1 MVALALKLQPF
12 LVAFGGAFAL
22 TLVLTPLVR
31 EMNRRLGMV
40 DKPDPR
46 RINKVPIPRG
56 GGLAVVLGVFVSYSL
71 FVLFTG
77 RPALQ
82 TVATAS
88 DALYWKIVVLGSAL
102 AAIGYMDDK
111 FSLPPKVK
119 LAGQILIAALV
130 WAWGDLGFRRLWPH
144 LPAWIDCALTVFW
157 ITGAINAFNLI
168 DGLDGLA
175 SGLALIA
182 TLGMG
187 AATAIVHNPQAIL
200 FHLAFAGGLLGFLR
214 YNYNPASVFLGD
226 CGSMFVGFILSV
238 LPLVSQTGDSFLVSI
253 GVPLLAM
260 GVPVFDTLLAIV
272 RRTIRGMINRR
283 DATNVGNGKMMT
295 ADADH
300 LHHRILRMV
309 GSNQRKAAWILY
321 LIALFLVVVGLL
333 NLLFEAQNAFI
344 WVVAVVVVGA
354 VAVREMSQI
363 ELYDAG
369 RLLNE
374 VVHARGTA
382 KKRKWTRFAVPFYLI
397 CDVLSIIG
405 SFVFCCWALRL
416 PMTREMFSCDLPT
429 RLVCI
434 LFALIVFGVYRTVWA
449 RAMIINYV
457 VLMGV
462 CLLGVATG
470 ASLLTCFA
478 HPPANGLAFSLFFFV
493 LTFSGMVLV
502 RFLRG
507 LARDVFYSVNFSR
520 MKTRPGATR
529 ILVYGAGLRYRS
541 FRRELVRQ
549 YLTENRYVVGFIDDN
564 VYLRGKYIGGLK
576 VFGTLNEAPR
586 IIAETKA
593 DAVVITCR
601 MSPEW
606 EKIVREILAPTG
618 VPVTYFAFTETEF
631 MKGSK
636 K

>member
-1 MVALALKLQPF
+1 MVALLSKSLPF
-12 LVAFGGAFAL
+12 VASLGGALLL
-22 TLVLTPLVR
+22 TLFLTPLVR

-56 GGLAVVLGVFVSYSL
+56 GGLALVLGVFVSYSL
-71 FVLFTG
+71 FVVFTG

-88 DALYWKIVVLGSAL
+88 DALYWKIVALGSLL

-111 FSLPPKVK
+111 VSLPPKAK
-119 LAGQILIAALV
+119 LLGQVLVAALV

-144 LPAWIDCALTVFW
+144 LPAWVDCALTVFW

-175 SGLALIA
+175 SGIALIA

-226 CGSMFVGFILSV
+226 CGSMFVGFVLSV

-260 GVPVFDTLLAIV
+260 GVPVFDTFLAIL
-272 RRTIRGMINRR
+272 RRTLRGIINRR
-283 DATNVGNGKMMT
+283 DTTNVGNGKMMT

-321 LIALFLVVVGLL
+321 LATLFLVAIGLL
-333 NLLFEAQNAFI
+333 NLLFDAHNAFI
-344 WVVAVVVVGA
+344 WVVAVGVVGA
-354 VAVREMSQI
+354 VAFREMSQI

-374 VVHARGTA
+374 VAHAR
-382 KKRKWTRFAVPFYLI
+382 RNPQRHRWTRFAVPFYLV
-397 CDVLSIIG
+397 CDVFAIAA
-405 SFVFCCWALRL
+405 SFLLCCWILRAPL
-416 PMTREMFSCDLPT
+416 TREMLSCDLPA
-429 RLVCI
+429 RLICI
-434 LFALIVFGVYRTVWA
+434 LSVLVVFGVYRTMWS

-457 VLMGV
+457 ILAGA
-462 CLLGVATG
+462 CLLGVALG
-470 ASLLTCFA
+470 GSLLTYFA
-478 HPPANGLAFSLFFFV
+478 QPLKNGLAFCILFFVFS
-493 LTFSGMVLV
+493 FSGMVFV

-507 LARDVFYSVNFSR
+507 LVRDIFYSIEFSR
-520 MKTRPGATR
+520 LKTRPDVTR
-529 ILVYGAGLRYRS
+529 ILVYGSGLRYRA

-549 YLTENRYVVGFIDDN
+549 YLTNNRLVVGFIDDN

-576 VFGTLNEAPR
+576 VFGSINEAPR
-586 IIAETKA
+586 IIARTGAE
-593 DAVVITCR
+593 AVVITCL
-601 MSPEW
+601 MTPEW
-606 EKIVREILAPTG
+606 EAVVKKILEPTG
-618 VPVTYFAFTETEF
+618 VGISRF
-631 MKGSK
+631 MFSEQEIAKGNK